1 MQVIPA
7 DILIITINLL
17 LLYYISGH
25 GYELVAKLSILK
37 QRIDT
42 YSKQPCVQYYLNL
55 QPGSDHNL
63 TDLRLQ
69 LAELAQM
76 HADME
81 RRLVEEAAVG
91 MDLVSAGLVQAA
103 GEGNDKGNGKE
114 RHTIKEVNP
123 VWMETVRRCTAV
135 GVNI

>member
-1 MQVIPA
+1 MS
-7 DILIITINLL
+7 T
-17 LLYYISGH
+17 
-25 GYELVAKLSILK
+25 LK

-42 YSKQPCVQYYLNL
+42 YSKQQCVQYYLNL

-114 RHTIKEVNP
+114 RHAIKEVNP
-123 VWMETVRRCTAV
+123 LWMETFRRCIAA
-135 GVNI
+135 GV